1 MRERER
7 EREREWKHF
16 SCEKICI
23 ECERECHIYSN
34 RKEIRIVK
42 IKGRGRD
49 KWRVTLRLRVVE
61 SWKGKREV
69 MVGSS
74 GEKWEIGRW
83 YDRWCGSIGA

>member
-49 KWRVTLRLRVVE
+49 R
-61 SWKGKREV
+61 
-69 MVGSS
+69 
-74 GEKWEIGRW
+74 
-83 YDRWCGSIGA
+83 